1 MDRPYFT
8 FFKSYFEAINELD
21 DKNAQLEI
29 YQAICMYSLTEEIPK
44 FESKTA
50 KAIFTAIKPTI
61 EANIKQYKN
70 GTKPKASQT
79 EAKPKPKASQRRT
92 NKEKEKEKE
101 YNNKPLNPLKGKIW
115 FDDPELD
122 AAFKS
127 YIEYRK
133 KNHIPTTDHA
143 LELAKS
149 KLVKLA
155 DDTPTRIAIINQTL
169 ERGWRGLFPVGR
181 ASPEKKNGF
190 NNFEGQR
197 DYDYDELEKLLV
209 ANGGG

>member
-29 YQAICMYSLTEEIPK
+29 YQAICMYSLTEEIPE

-79 EAKPKPKASQRRT
+79 EAKPKPNRSQSLT
-92 NKEKEKEKE
+92 NKEKDKEKDKE
-101 YNNKPLNPLKGKIW
+101 YINNKKAW

-122 AAFKS
+122 AVFKQ

-143 LELAKS
+143 LELARNKIL
-149 KLVKLA
+149 KLGK
-155 DDTPTRIAIINQTL
+155 DTPTRIAIINQTL
-169 ERGWRGLFPVGR
+169 EQGWRGLFELKTTG
-181 ASPEKKNGF
+181 KKNGF
-190 NNFEGQR
+190 NDFKGQR
-197 DYDYDELEKLLV
+197 DYNYEELEKALIS
-209 ANGGG
+209 NGGG